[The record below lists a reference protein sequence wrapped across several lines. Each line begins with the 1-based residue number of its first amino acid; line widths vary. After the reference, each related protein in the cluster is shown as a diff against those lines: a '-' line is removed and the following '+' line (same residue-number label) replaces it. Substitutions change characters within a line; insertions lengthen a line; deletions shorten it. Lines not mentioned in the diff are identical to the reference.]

1 MFYWDNTHSN
11 LLSNF
16 IFVFIQITLIRYHL
30 KLNNPSLNKSY
41 LMENEYFKSKKMM
54 IMEIIC
60 NNEKNSTNC

>member
-30 KLNNPSLNKSY
+30 KLNNPSSNKSY
-41 LMENEYFKSKKMM
+41 VMENEYFKSKKMM